1 MSADLMPLRYAVVGA
16 GMMGVE
22 HIHALKSLPA
32 TEVVALC
39 DPHAPSIASAL
50 AALTGKGG
58 RSAAGNA
65 PQPRVYDDVAALV
78 HDGGFDVAVV
88 ATPNFTHRA
97 VVEPLMHHGAHLLIE
112 KPLCITTRE
121 CRELISI
128 EQATARPGRV
138 VWTGLEYRY
147 MAPTMRLLDHARS
160 GVLGRLRMLAIRE
173 HRFPFLV
180 KVGDWNR
187 FTKNTGGTLVEKCC
201 HFFDLMRLVLDDE
214 PVRVY
219 ASGAQD
225 VNHLDERYDGEPPD
239 ILDNAFVIVD
249 FASGARAS
257 LDLCMFAEATRNE
270 QEISLVGDLGK
281 AEALVTEGVV
291 RLGLRRDG
299 WFQSRDEAVAATDV
313 PAEVHK
319 HGSHHG
325 SSWREHVAMQR
336 AIREH
341 IPAEVTLHDGLM
353 SVAMGEAAHRSI
365 DLGRAVAMSE
375 VLAQ

>member
-1 MSADLMPLRYAVVGA
+1 MSADLIPLRYAVVGA

-50 AALTGKGG
+50 AALTGQGG
-58 RSAAGNA
+58 RSATGNA
-65 PQPRVYDDVAALV
+65 PQPRVYDDVASLV

-112 KPLCITTRE
+112 KPLCITMRE
-121 CRELISI
+121 CHELITI

-187 FTKNTGGTLVEKCC
+187 FSKNTGGTLVEKCC

-341 IPAEVTLHDGLM
+341 TPAEVTLHDGLM

>member
-1 MSADLMPLRYAVVGA
+1 MSAGLLPLRYAVVGA

-50 AALTGKGG
+50 AAVS
-58 RSAAGNA
+58 RSRDRTTANNT
-65 PQPRVYDDVAALV
+65 PQPRVYDDVESLV
-78 HDGGFDVAVV
+78 ADGGFDVAVV

-97 VVEPLMHHGAHLLIE
+97 LVEPLMHHGAHLLIE
-112 KPLCITTRE
+112 KPLCITTQE
-121 CRELISI
+121 CRELIAI
-128 EQATARPGRV
+128 EHATTRPGRV
-138 VWTGLEYRY
+138 VWPGLEYRY
-147 MAPTMRLLDHARS
+147 MAPTSRLLEHARS
-160 GVLGRLRMLAIRE
+160 GVLGTLRMLAIRE

-187 FTKNTGGTLVEKCC
+187 FSKNTGGTLVEKCC

-225 VNHLDERYDGEPPD
+225 VNHLDERYDGKQPD
-239 ILDNAFVIVD
+239 ILDNAYVIVD
-249 FASGARAS
+249 FANGARAS

-270 QEISLVGDLGK
+270 QELSLVGELGK
-281 AEALVTEGVV
+281 AEALVTEGIV
-291 RLGLRRDG
+291 RLGLRKDG
-299 WFQSRDEAVAATDV
+299 WFQSRDETVAATDV
-313 PAEVHK
+313 PADVQR

-325 SSWREHVAMQR
+325 SSWREHVAVQR
-336 AIREH
+336 AIREGT
-341 IPAEVTLHDGLM
+341 PAEVTLHDGLM

-365 DLGRAVAMSE
+365 DLGRAVMMSE
-375 VLAQ
+375 ILVR

>member
-50 AALTGKGG
+50 AALTGQGG

-65 PQPRVYDDVAALV
+65 PQPRVYDDVASLV

-121 CRELISI
+121 CRELIAI

-341 IPAEVTLHDGLM
+341 TPAEVTLHDGLM